1 MKPNPAGSV
10 CPATEEWKAV
20 HTGVLD
26 FCAGGASYMTAEVK
40 FGSML
45 SQRVAGLP
53 PLEHYVWKATVGH
66 EMINKWYQAKNFD
79 FYDPQGSGFHG
90 TPEIWIHLDKPL
102 KSLAD
107 IKGLKMRCSGDGGAV
122 LARMGLGTVFMPL
135 GELFEAMKRG
145 TIDAYECSSPQFD
158 WTMKLNEVGKYIYL
172 SPTRAPTEVYQFL
185 VKKSKWEALPDD
197 IKLIVEDFAR
207 AEALRYHSVL
217 VSKDEA
223 ALDNFKKYGN
233 IVETLPKDIDAEF
246 VKQANIYLD
255 ELAVKY
261 PEVKEVLESM
271 RAFGK
276 MWDRLYG
283 LPEWAKTGL

>member
-1 MKPNPAGSV
+1 MV
-10 CPATEEWKAV
+10 
-20 HTGVLD
+20 
-26 FCAGGASYMTAEVK
+26 
-40 FGSML
+40 
-45 SQRVAGLP
+45 
-53 PLEHYVWKATVGH
+53 
-66 EMINKWYQAKNFD
+66 NKWYKAKNFD
-79 FYDPQGSGFHG
+79 ILDVKGAGFHG

-185 VKKSKWEALPDD
+185 VKKSKFEALPDD
-197 IKLIVEDFAR
+197 IKIIVEDIGR
-207 AEALRYHSVL
+207 AEATRYHSVL

-223 ALDNFKKYGN
+223 ALENFRKYGN

-255 ELAVKY
+255 EQAVKY
-261 PEVKEVLESM
+261 PEVKEVLDSM
-271 RAFGK
+271 RAFAK
-276 MWDRLYG
+276 MWNQLYG